1 MIEQVALLES
11 LITSGL
17 ARGRMDTE
25 AMAVVYASY
34 HRPQHVLEPAP
45 VNLPALLWA
54 FDELPSELGHQDTVW
69 VVGEDVIE
77 TGSSF
82 SRIGPTEWACAGGFP
97 LLRKKALAVAVL
109 AASSRQLREATLGEE
124 ALGDIA
130 AELAY
135 SKLSEGSDMSEV
147 AVRLALALGVDK
159 AVMLAAVARQ
169 PSLIERIVRLA
180 QHPQLQVVKTRGITR
195 TRHTERAEGL
205 WRELLAGLASLG
217 ADTRP
222 LIIWVAPLWAAD
234 LVTPYVREVRPLL
247 GKWASSNAALANLG
261 ELVERGDEDA
271 VYLCA
276 NLLTLFDRE
285 VRDERESSD
294 QTVGVFTLHDS
305 KGERMAKVID
315 CARLEANAIDP
326 RIGDIAKL
334 SGEAPLVLL
343 LNEADPDIGYAFS
356 RLLAEVS
363 AEFLAISVCAGAV
376 GAPGLQTFVAG
387 ASAAHSASGTFVF
400 AAPAPGGDHL
410 RPLALP
416 DVSYLELFG
425 VFDADAAFE
434 EHRVQQDAF
443 AAALW
448 RGDLPQTS
456 VSQRFWIDAASEVD
470 YLPCKRAHLA
480 DAIAHWRA
488 FLGVDAAELEAATD
502 QEALPSEDDP
512 GPPPE
517 PSPERP
523 KRGLAPGNPR
533 DMPSGTFR
541 FRV

>member
-1 MIEQVALLES
+1 
-11 LITSGL
+11 
-17 ARGRMDTE
+17 
-25 AMAVVYASY
+25 
-34 HRPQHVLEPAP
+34 
-45 VNLPALLWA
+45 
-54 FDELPSELGHQDTVW
+54 
-69 VVGEDVIE
+69 
-77 TGSSF
+77 
-82 SRIGPTEWACAGGFP
+82 
-97 LLRKKALAVAVL
+97 
-109 AASSRQLREATLGEE
+109 LREAALGEE

-135 SKLSEGSDMSEV
+135 SKLNEGSDLTGV
-147 AVRLALALGVDK
+147 AARLALALGFDTT
-159 AVMLAAVARQ
+159 AMLAAVARQ

-195 TRHTERAEGL
+195 TRQTERAEGL

-217 ADTRP
+217 ADSRP
-222 LIIWVAPLWAAD
+222 LIIWVAPLWTAD

-247 GKWASSNAALANLG
+247 SKWARNNAALENLG
-261 ELVERGDEDA
+261 ELVERGDDDA
-271 VYLCA
+271 AYLCA
-276 NLLTLFDRE
+276 NLLTLMDRE

-294 QTVGVFTLHDS
+294 ETVGVFTLQDGR
-305 KGERMAKVID
+305 GERMAKVID

-326 RIGDIAKL
+326 RVGDIAKL

-356 RLLAEVS
+356 RLLTEVS
-363 AEFLAISVCAGAV
+363 AEFLAISVCANAMGAS
-376 GAPGLQTFVAG
+376 GLQAFVAG
-387 ASAAHSASGTFVF
+387 ASAAHSVSGTFVF

-416 DVSYLELFG
+416 DLSYLELFG
-425 VFDADAAFE
+425 AFDADAAFE

-456 VSQRFWIDAASEVD
+456 VSQRFWIDAASDAD
-470 YLPCKRAHLA
+470 YLPSKRAHIA

-488 FLGVDAAELEAATD
+488 FLGVDAPVAEAQAGPREDALE
-502 QEALPSEDDP
+502 
-512 GPPPE
+512 PPPE
-517 PSPERP
+517 LPPERP